1 MISNTATP
9 KWYGLFRENVLA
21 GKQPVCKE
29 IAMEMCRIDAL
40 IANPGIY
47 YDDSAIDGF
56 VAFCE
61 KELTLTDG
69 ADLHLLPTFKL
80 WSEQLLSWFYEVE
93 QSVFKPNEDGSGG
106 RFVKKRILKRL
117 VNKQYLIVGRG
128 AAKSLY
134 ATCIHSYFLCVD
146 TTTTDQIVVAPTMYQ
161 AEETMGPLS
170 TAISRSRGPLFSF
183 MTRGSIQNT
192 TGSLANRPKLC
203 STKKGIQ
210 NFLTNSILE
219 VKPMSI
225 AKLQGIRTKVASV
238 DEWLSCDIR
247 EDVIGALEQGAAK
260 GGIDDYIILATS
272 SEGTVRNGAGDSVKM
287 ELTHI
292 LRGDYAASNVSIFWY
307 KLDDIKEVGNPNM
320 WIKAQPNLG
329 VTVTYEAYQRDVV
342 KAEQEPSSRNDTLAK
357 RFGIPTEGFTYYF
370 TYEETLVCDRRLD
383 FWQLPCSMGADMSQG
398 DDFCAFVFLFPLK
411 GGSFGLKAMCYITE
425 LTFSKLN
432 TAARN
437 LYEEFME
444 EGSLVVLNGSILD
457 MMEVYDDVDEHV
469 MKREYDVRSFG
480 YDPYNAKAFVSR
492 WITENGE
499 YGVEKVKQGARTESV
514 PLGEIKHLASERMLL
529 FDQKIIQYTMGN
541 AIAIEDTN
549 GNRKLYKKRYDAKI
563 DCVAAAIDAMVAYK
577 SNIESFE

>member
-9 KWYGLFRENVLA
+9 KWYGLFRENVLF

-457 MMEVYDDVDEHV
+457 MMEVYDDVDEHI
-469 MKREYDVRSFG
+469 MKREYDIRSFG

-514 PLGEIKHLASERMLL
+514 PLGEIKHLASERTLL

>member
-9 KWYGLFRENVLA
+9 KWYGLFRENVLS

-457 MMEVYDDVDEHV
+457 MMEVYDDVDEHI
-469 MKREYDVRSFG
+469 MKREYDIRSFG

-563 DCVAAAIDAMVAYK
+563 DCVAAAIDAMVVYK

>member
-9 KWYGLFRENVLA
+9 KWYGLFRENVLS

-106 RFVKKRILKRL
+106 RFIKKRILKRL

-307 KLDDIKEVGNPNM
+307 KLDDIKEVSNPNM

>member
-9 KWYGLFRENVLA
+9 KWYGLFRENVLS

-106 RFVKKRILKRL
+106 RFIKKRILKRL

-307 KLDDIKEVGNPNM
+307 KLDDIKEVSNPNM

-457 MMEVYDDVDEHV
+457 MMEVYDDIDEHV

>member
-9 KWYGLFRENVLA
+9 KWYGLFRENVLS

-457 MMEVYDDVDEHV
+457 MMEVYDDVDEHI
-469 MKREYDVRSFG
+469 MKREYDIRSFG

>member
-9 KWYGLFRENVLA
+9 KWYGLFRENVLS

-238 DEWLSCDIR
+238 DEWLSCDVR

-411 GGSFGLKAMCYITE
+411 GGSFGLKTMCYITE

>member
-9 KWYGLFRENVLA
+9 KWYGLFRENVLS

-93 QSVFKPNEDGSGG
+93 QSVFKPNEDGRGG

>member
-9 KWYGLFRENVLA
+9 KWYGLFRENVLS

>member
-9 KWYGLFRENVLA
+9 KWYSLFRENVLS